1 MLRRANLETLAL
13 SETSAAGDDQPT
25 RRTLLLTTLLA
36 SLPLAL
42 RTTAA
47 NAGVIN
53 PSETTVTLADA
64 IHFLPWS
71 GGPPGTGEV
80 AEMYGGLDTPGPYL
94 AFMR

>member
-64 IHFLPWS
+64 IHFLLVSLNSRTERKQRLKS
-71 GGPPGTGEV
+71 GPFGTCAV
-80 AEMYGGLDTPGPYL
+80 
-94 AFMR
+94 R